1 MIIRRGTL
9 GIVLPSVTIGIFAML
24 IAFSLVRLSAIE
36 EDMRIEATQNM
47 LWVIARS
54 QVASL
59 KLQQAASSRVTGV
72 GEPAEVERQLNNLL
86 SHHNVLNHGPQRRQ
100 MVEMGFADALDSIEA
115 HRGELSQIVSE
126 LRTGDEASLS
136 RLHAVL
142 APYDAVLARAAN
154 LAMIAEWDSLGSR
167 LDNSRQEVS
176 HIILSLIVIALTGAG
191 MTFYLVRATRSARS
205 RAQLLE
211 SEKALSQ
218 LLVSSSGE
226 AIIAVDRDRRSTL
239 LNDAAATLF
248 AVTADETLHR
258 PLAAISGVFGEDRV
272 EAVIGAALD
281 GHSGVLRELPFSR
294 EADTGSIHLDLRCF
308 PMREGAGVIG
318 AIMFL
323 SDATEQYRAKRDLS
337 KWRDYLEEQVVL
349 RTKELHAALE
359 RERSATAI
367 YRNFAAM
374 VSHQFRT
381 PLAIVDSSLQR
392 LMRRS
397 NRLEPDEVLER
408 GGQARSAVRNLVQL
422 VDSTLDI
429 ARLDAGQIE
438 QNSVAWDLDRLIADT
453 LDRQAGEVPGRAF
466 RYANGCPRLVL
477 CDPVYTEHIIVNLL
491 SNAAKY
497 APPGTAV
504 DVELVSA
511 DGYAGC
517 RIINEGHID
526 PDDRE
531 HLFKRFF
538 RGKNASDRN
547 GVGIGLYMARSLA
560 HLQYGKLSFEIL
572 PDGRLAFTLV
582 LPLADAAGPAT
593 R

>member
-59 KLQQAASSRVTGV
+59 KLQKAASSQIRGV
-72 GEPAEVERQLNNLL
+72 SEPVPVDRLLNNFL
-86 SHHNVLNHGPQRRQ
+86 SHHNILNHGPQRRQ
-100 MVEMGFADALDSIEA
+100 MAAMGFADALETIETQRA
-115 HRGELSQIVSE
+115 ELWQIVSE
-126 LRTGDEASLS
+126 LEVGDEASLL
-136 RLHAVL
+136 RLNAIL
-142 APYDAVLARAAN
+142 SPYDAALARAASM
-154 LAMIAEWDSLGSR
+154 AMIAEWDSLGSK
-167 LDNSRQEVS
+167 LDNSRREVS
-176 HIILSLIVIALTGAG
+176 HIILSLIVIALAGAG
-191 MTFYLVRATRSARS
+191 MTFHLVRATRAARL
-205 RAQLLE
+205 RTQQLE

-218 LLVSSSGE
+218 LLVTSSGE
-226 AIIAVDRDRRSTL
+226 AIIAVNRERRSTL
-239 LNDAAATLF
+239 LNDAAAALF

-258 PLAAISGVFGEDRV
+258 PLAAISGFFGEERI
-272 EAVIGAALD
+272 EAVIGKVLD
-281 GHSGVLRELPFSR
+281 GHSEVLRDLPFSR
-294 EADTGSIHLDLRCF
+294 EADTASIYLDFRCF
-308 PMREGAGVIG
+308 PMRDGGGVIG

-323 SDATEQYRAKRDLS
+323 SDATEQYRARRDLNER
-337 KWRDYLEEQVVL
+337 RDYLEEQVVL

-381 PLAIVDSSLQR
+381 PLAIIDSSLQR

-397 NRLEPDEVLER
+397 NHLEPDEVLER
-408 GGQARSAVRNLVQL
+408 GEQARSAIRNLVQL

-438 QNSVAWDLDRLIADT
+438 QNSVAWDLDRLTADVVE
-453 LDRQAGEVPGRAF
+453 RQAEERPDRTF
-466 RYANGCPRLVL
+466 RYTNGRPSLVL
-477 CDPVYTEHIIVNLL
+477 CDPVYTEHIVVNLL

-504 DVELVSA
+504 DVELVSI

-531 HLFKRFF
+531 YLFERFF
-538 RGKNASDRN
+538 RGKNASGRQ

-560 HLQYGKLSFEIL
+560 QLQYGKLSFEIL
-572 PDGRLAFTLV
+572 PDGRIAFTLV
-582 LPLADAAGPAT
+582 LPLADAACPLAQ
-593 R
+593 

>member
-1 MIIRRGTL
+1 MIIRKGAL
-9 GIVLPSVTIGIFAML
+9 AIVLPSITIGIFAVL
-24 IAFSLVRLSAIE
+24 IAFSLLRLSAIE
-36 EDMRIEATQNM
+36 KDMRIEATQNM
-47 LWVIARS
+47 LWVISRS
-54 QVASL
+54 QIASL
-59 KLQQAASSRVTGV
+59 KLQRAASSRVTGV

-167 LDNSRQEVS
+167 LDNSRQQVS
-176 HIILSLIVIALTGAG
+176 HIILSLVVIALMGAG
-191 MTFYLVRATRSARS
+191 MTFYLVRATQTARS
-205 RAQLLE
+205 RAQQLE

-218 LLVSSSGE
+218 LLVSSSDE
-226 AIIAVDRDRRSTL
+226 AIIAVDQERRLTL

-248 AVTADETLHR
+248 AVTANTKLHR
-258 PLAAISGVFGEDRV
+258 RLAAISGVLGEGRVKAVVDR
-272 EAVIGAALD
+272 ALD
-281 GHSGVLRELPFSR
+281 GHSLVLRDLPFSR
-294 EADTGSIHLDLRCF
+294 EAGTEAIYLDLRCF
-308 PMREGAGVIG
+308 PMRDGTGVIG

-323 SDATEQYRAKRDLS
+323 SDVTEQYRARRDLS
-337 KWRDYLEEQVVL
+337 ERRDYLEEQVVL

-359 RERSATAI
+359 RERSASAI

-374 VSHQFRT
+374 ISHQFRT

-408 GGQARSAVRNLVQL
+408 GGQARSAIRNLVQL

-438 QNSVAWDLDRLIADT
+438 QNSVAWDLDRLISEVVE
-453 LDRQAGEVPGRAF
+453 RQAAEMQGRPV
-466 RYANGCPRLVL
+466 RYVNGRPSLVL
-477 CDPVYTEHIIVNLL
+477 CDPVYTEHIIMNLL
-491 SNAAKY
+491 SNAGKY
-497 APPGTAV
+497 APLGSAI
-504 DVELVSA
+504 DVELVSI

-526 PDDRE
+526 KDDQE
-531 HLFKRFF
+531 HLFERFF
-538 RGKNASDRN
+538 RGKNASDMN

-560 HLQYGKLSFEIL
+560 QLQYGKLSFEIL
-572 PDGRLAFTLV
+572 PGGRIAFTLV
-582 LPLADAAGPAT
+582 LPLADAACAASQ
-593 R
+593 

>member
-1 MIIRRGTL
+1 MIIRKGAL
-9 GIVLPSVTIGIFAML
+9 GIVLPSVTIGIFAVL
-24 IAFSLVRLSAIE
+24 IAFSLVRLSATE

-59 KLQQAASSRVTGV
+59 KLQTAASTHVRGMDTPV
-72 GEPAEVERQLNNLL
+72 EVERRLNNFL
-86 SHHNVLNHGPQRRQ
+86 SHHNILNHGPQRRQ
-100 MVEMGFADALDSIEA
+100 MVEMGFADALDTIEA
-115 HRGELSQIVSE
+115 QQAELRQIVSE
-126 LRTGDEASLS
+126 LETGDETSLS
-136 RLHAVL
+136 RLHAIL
-142 APYDAVLARAAN
+142 SPYDADLARAAN
-154 LAMIAEWDSLGSR
+154 KAMTAEWDSLGSK

-218 LLVSSSGE
+218 LLVTSSGE
-226 AIIAVDRDRRSTL
+226 AIIAVDRERRSTL

-248 AVTADETLHR
+248 AITAEKTLHR
-258 PLAAISGVFGEDRV
+258 RLTAISGIFSEERV
-272 EAVIGAALD
+272 ESVINRALD
-281 GHSGVLRELPFSR
+281 GHSVVLRDLPFSR
-294 EADTGSIHLDLRCF
+294 KADVSAIYLELRCF
-308 PMREGAGVIG
+308 PLRDGTGVIG
-318 AIMFL
+318 AIMFF
-323 SDATEQYRAKRDLS
+323 SDVTEQYYARRDLS
-337 KWRDYLEEQVVL
+337 ERRDYLEEQVAL

-374 VSHQFRT
+374 ISHQFRT

-408 GGQARSAVRNLVQL
+408 GGQARSAIRNLVQL

-429 ARLDAGQIE
+429 ARLEAGQIE
-438 QNSVAWDLDRLIADT
+438 QNSVAWDLDRLIADVV
-453 LDRQAGEVPGRAF
+453 DRQANEMPDRTV
-466 RYANGCPRLVL
+466 RYVSGGPSLVL
-477 CDPVYTEHIIVNLL
+477 CDPVYTEHIVVNLL

-504 DVELVSA
+504 DVEMVSV

-531 HLFKRFF
+531 HLFERFF
-538 RGKNASDRN
+538 RGKNASDKK
-547 GVGIGLYMARSLA
+547 GVGIGLYMAHSLA
-560 HLQYGKLSFEIL
+560 QLQYGKLSFEIL
-572 PDGRLAFTLV
+572 PDSRIAFTLV
-582 LPLADAAGPAT
+582 LPLAEAACPAGL
-593 R
+593 

>member
-1 MIIRRGTL
+1 MIIRKGAL
-9 GIVLPSVTIGIFAML
+9 GIVLPSITIGIFAIL
-24 IAFSLVRLSAIE
+24 IAFSLLRLSAIE

-100 MVEMGFADALDSIEA
+100 MVEMGFADALDAMEA
-115 HRGELSQIVSE
+115 RQGELWEIVSGLE
-126 LRTGDEASLS
+126 AGEEASLLRLNAILS
-136 RLHAVL
+136 R
-142 APYDAVLARAAN
+142 YDAALARAAN
-154 LAMIAEWDSLGSR
+154 MAMIAEWDSLGSK

-176 HIILSLIVIALTGAG
+176 HILLSLIVIALTGAG
-191 MTFYLVRATRSARS
+191 MTFYLVRATQSARS
-205 RAQLLE
+205 RAQQLE

-218 LLVSSSGE
+218 LLVTSSGE
-226 AIIAVDRDRRSTL
+226 AIIAVDRERRSTL
-239 LNDAAATLF
+239 LNDAAAMLF
-248 AVTADETLHR
+248 GVTAEETLHC

-281 GHSGVLRELPFSR
+281 GHSGVLRDLPFAHK
-294 EADTGSIHLDLRCF
+294 ADTGSIYLDLRCF

-337 KWRDYLEEQVVL
+337 ERRDYLEEQVVL

-397 NRLEPDEVLER
+397 NRLEPDEILER

-429 ARLDAGQIE
+429 ARLYAGQIE

-453 LDRQAGEVPGRAF
+453 LDRQTEEMPGRAF

-531 HLFKRFF
+531 HLFERFF

-572 PDGRLAFTLV
+572 PDGRLEFTLV